1 MSAPDSIYQLVEKF
15 DRDKPGSET
24 EVRIQFVDP
33 LFSALGWDP
42 RDKDQVRHE
51 PRIIIKEEGLERS
64 KQPDYSFHIGN
75 ARHFFVET
83 KMPHINLERNPIPA
97 YQLRRYGWTG
107 QTLVSVLTDFEEFSI
122 YDCRIKPQRS
132 DPAKKARLRYY
143 QYGDYI
149 DKWDEFEARFSR
161 EAVAE
166 GALREWIE
174 GERVRGI
181 LSFDQSFLRDMEEWR
196 ELLAKD
202 IALHNRDLSQRQL
215 NLLVQRTIDRIVFL
229 RIAEDRDIEAYGRLR
244 SAAGDGKQVYE
255 ELKILFN
262 EADDKYNSGLFHFGK
277 EKRASQPDDLSL
289 NIHIPDEPLRHIIKN
304 LYFPFSPYEFS
315 VLPADI
321 LGQVYEQFL
330 GKVIEIKPGGAV
342 GVEEKP
348 EVRKAGGVYYTPSY
362 IVDYIVESTVGALLK
377 GKNPKEVENL
387 RILDPACGSGSFLTG
402 AYQYLLDWH
411 LDAYS
416 QQPQRYRNRIRRVVG
431 GTVLTTAEKRR
442 ILQQNIYGVD
452 LDQNA
457 VEVSKLSLLLK
468 MLENES
474 DATGRQTIMFS
485 AGGRI
490 LPDLSANVKWGNSL
504 IGSDFYSGRQMDL
517 FDEEALLRVKP
528 FDWESADGFS
538 EIMAAGGFDA
548 VIGNPPYVRQETLG
562 KAFKDYAKKK
572 YETYAGT
579 ADLYTYFIERGVKLL
594 NENGLFGIIVANK
607 WMRARY
613 GKPLRTW
620 LKQQA
625 ILEIIDFG
633 DLPVFEQA
641 TTYPCILIVRGGN
654 PHPPAPSPKMREG
667 EIEERKRQDNV
678 DTQLAQFSEENA
690 ELAKSD
696 EKPLPLDG
704 GGVWGG
710 GEMRFKAAKIDS
722 LDFTNLTEHVKPLRY
737 EVEKSLLDDGGWS
750 LARREV
756 QLLINR
762 LMINMHTLETY
773 VDKQIYRGVTT
784 GLNRAFVID
793 DDTKASLID
802 ECANSSEL
810 IKPFVAG
817 REVKKYGALT
827 PSKYLIF
834 ARRGIDI
841 ARYPAIHK
849 YLSFFR
855 NSLEPKPNNWQGDSW
870 AGRKPGN
877 YKWFEIQDTVDYW
890 ESFEK
895 PKIILPD
902 ITLKGNFSFDTANI
916 YCANTAYIIP
926 VNDKYLLG
934 ILNSQLSTFV
944 YQRISSTYRGG
955 YLRFIYQYLAQLPIR
970 TIDFDNPAD
979 VLLHDE
985 MVALVDVML
994 DLHRQLP
1001 ALSGE
1006 ARRIV
1011 QARIDAT
1018 DRRIDALVYRLY
1030 ELSEAEIRIVTGE

>member
-1 MSAPDSIYQLVEKF
+1 MSAPDDVYKLVEKF
-15 DRDKPGSET
+15 DRDKPGSEH
-24 EVRIQFVDP
+24 ELRIQFVDP
-33 LFSALGWDP
+33 LFKALGWDP

-64 KQPDYSFHIGN
+64 KKPDYSFHIGN

-83 KMPHINLERNPIPA
+83 KMPHINLEGNPIPA

-244 SAAGDGKQVYE
+244 SAADEGKQVYE
-255 ELKILFN
+255 GLKILFN

-277 EKRASQPDDLSL
+277 EKRASEPDDLSL
-289 NIHIPDEPLRHIIKN
+289 KIHIPDEPLRHIIKN

-330 GKVIEIKPGGAV
+330 GKVIDLKPGGAV
-342 GVEEKP
+342 SVEEKP
-348 EVRKAGGVYYTPSY
+348 EVRKAGGVYYTPAY
-362 IVDYIVESTVGALLK
+362 IVDYIVENTVGDLLW
-377 GKNPKEVENL
+377 GKTPAEAAKL

-411 LDAYS
+411 LEYYSRDAD
-416 QQPQRYRNRIRRVVG
+416 NNKNVLRRVVG
-431 GTVLTTAEKRR
+431 GYVLTTAEKRR
-442 ILQQNIYGVD
+442 ILKNNIYGVD

-490 LPDLSANVKWGNSL
+490 LPDLSDNIKWGNSL
-504 IGSDFYSGRQMDL
+504 IGSDFFRGPQAGL
-517 FDEEALLRVKP
+517 FDNEEEMNRVKA
-528 FDWESADGFS
+528 FDWDKKGGFPA
-538 EIMAAGGFDA
+538 IMDAGGFDA

-562 KAFKDYAKKK
+562 KEFKDYAKRK

-613 GKPLRTW
+613 GKPLREW
-620 LKQQA
+620 LKTQA
-625 ILEIIDFG
+625 IQEIVDFG

-641 TTYPCILIVRGGN
+641 TTYPCILTIGKGSLR
-654 PHPPAPSPKMREG
+654 
-667 EIEERKRQDNV
+667 
-678 DTQLAQFSEENA
+678 DTFTAAQ
-690 ELAKSD
+690 
-696 EKPLPLDG
+696 
-704 GGVWGG
+704 V
-710 GEMRFKAAKIDS
+710 DS
-722 LDFTNLTEHVKPLRY
+722 LEFTNLVEHVKTLRY
-737 EVEKSLLDDGGWS
+737 AVDKTLLDDGGWS
-750 LARREV
+750 LARQEV
-756 QLLINR
+756 QLLVSR
-762 LMINMHTLETY
+762 LMTNMPSLDTY
-773 VDKQIYRGVTT
+773 VQKEIYRGVTT
-784 GLNRAFVID
+784 GLNKAFVID
-793 DDTKASLID
+793 GDIRASLI
-802 ECANSSEL
+802 EESPNSAEL
-810 IKPFVAG
+810 IKHFVAG
-817 REVKKYGALT
+817 RDVKRYGALI

-834 ARRGIDI
+834 ARRGVDI
-841 ARYPAIHK
+841 ESYPAIHS
-849 YLSFFR
+849 YLNQFKR
-855 NSLEPKPNNWQGDSW
+855 SLEPKPDDWQGDSW
-870 AGRKPGN
+870 PGRKPGH

-890 ESFEK
+890 QRFET

-902 ITLKGNFSFDTANI
+902 ISLQGNFTYDPDNI

-926 VNDKYLLG
+926 VDDKYLLG
-934 ILNSQLSTFV
+934 LLNSKLMTFV
-944 YQRISSTYRGG
+944 YQSISSTYRGG

-970 TIDFDNPAD
+970 TIDFTNPGD
-979 VLLHDE
+979 VQMHNEMVKLVDE
-985 MVALVDVML
+985 MLER
-994 DLHRQLP
+994 HRQLP
-1001 ALSGE
+1001 NSTGE
-1006 ARRIV
+1006 GRRITKALIATV
-1011 QARIDAT
+1011 DGEIDE
-1018 DRRIDALVYRLY
+1018 LVYRLY
-1030 ELSEAEIRIVTGE
+1030 GLSDDEIAIVEGG